1 MKLSEILIKKNNNLD
16 IFRLLAASLVVYGHA
31 GAIAPGSN
39 WTDFV
44 IYLVGFDYSGSLAVK
59 TFFFLSGLVVTNS
72 LLHNSD
78 IPRFIINRAFRI
90 FPALIAVVFISAI
103 LIGPVVSSLPFH
115 QYFADGTVYSYI
127 GDNVIFKTAY
137 ILPGVFDDNPYPSA
151 VNGSLWSLAYEVA
164 LYIGLLVLYFIG
176 IFKSRI
182 ALFALFFLFLLD
194 SLIGNQ
200 LLFTYRPANHEIDY
214 LLPCF
219 AIGVMFA
226 CFKESLSINVFSVV
240 FFLVGFLYFKGT
252 IIQAYCFYVFL
263 FVSILYMASRSWLIR
278 FKPSK
283 DLSYGIYLWGFV
295 IQQTMIYWFPGQG
308 TATNALASLAAT
320 FVIAWGS
327 WHFIE
332 KPAVQLGYRLV
343 ESLRVRVN

>member
-1 MKLSEILIKKNNNLD
+1 MKLSEVLIKNNNNLD
-16 IFRLLAASLVVYGHA
+16 IFRVVAASLVVYGHA

-72 LLHNSD
+72 LVNNSD
-78 IPRFIINRAFRI
+78 IPGFIVNRAFRI
-90 FPALIAVVFISAI
+90 FPALIAVVLISAI
-103 LIGPVVSSLPFH
+103 LIGPLLSSLSFH
-115 QYFADGTVYSYI
+115 QYFTDGEVYSYI
-127 GDNVIFKTAY
+127 VNNIMFKTTY
-137 ILPGVFDDNPYPSA
+137 ILPGVFNDNPYPSA
-151 VNGSLWSLAYEVA
+151 VNGSLWSLAYEIA
-164 LYIGLLVLYFIG
+164 LYIGLLALYFIG

-194 SLIGNQ
+194 PLISNK
-200 LLFTYRPANHEIDY
+200 LLFTYRPVNHEIDY

-219 AIGVMFA
+219 AIGAMFA
-226 CFKESLSINVFSVV
+226 CFKEHLSINMFSVL
-240 FFLVGFLYFKGT
+240 FLLFGFLYFKGT

-263 FVSILYMASRSWLIR
+263 FVSILYLSSRSWFIR

-283 DLSYGIYLWGFV
+283 DLSYGVYLWGFV
-295 IQQTMIYWFPGQG
+295 IQQTLIYCFPGQG
-308 TATNALASLAAT
+308 PATNALASLVVT

-332 KPAVQLGYRLV
+332 RPAIQLGHRLAQ
-343 ESLRVRVN
+343 SIRARVN